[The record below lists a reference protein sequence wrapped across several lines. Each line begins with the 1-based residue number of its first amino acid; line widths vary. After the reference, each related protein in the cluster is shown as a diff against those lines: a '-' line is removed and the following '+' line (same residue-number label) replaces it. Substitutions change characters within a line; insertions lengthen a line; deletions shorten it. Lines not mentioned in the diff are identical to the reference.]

1 MMGESATRER
11 EIRAGKAARRKA
23 AHRKIKERSI
33 HGEKHENTVWVPH
46 AETLPEP
53 AGPGV
58 TRRVLAYNKGLMCVE
73 NTFEKGAV
81 GALHSHP
88 HTQITYVVSGR
99 FRFTIGGEVREVTAG
114 DTMLKTD
121 GIIHGCEALEP
132 GVLLDIFTPMRE
144 DFV

>member
-1 MMGESATRER
+1 MDLPKKGQR
-11 EIRAGKAARRKA
+11 
-23 AHRKIKERSI
+23 
-33 HGEKHENTVWVPH
+33 WVLH
-46 AETLPEP
+46 NDALPQP

-58 TRRVLAYNKGLMCVE
+58 VRRVLAYTDELMCVE
-73 NTFEKGAV
+73 NTFETGAV
-81 GALHSHP
+81 GPLHSHP

-99 FRFTIGGEVREVTAG
+99 FRFTIGDEVREVTAG